1 MARDRNTFA
10 KHQREIQKKQK
21 KMEKMTR
28 RQKKK
33 ERADG
38 MVRLNSGDRPANE
51 Q

>member
-33 ERADG
+33 ERANG
-38 MVRLNSGDRPANE
+38 MASPNSGDRPTNE
-51 Q
+51 R